1 MSGRDFKMLRSFS
14 KMWGRVSN
22 MKEGSLTSQEW
33 SRIERKSLK
42 LGHKDSK
49 SSGRAYIFGNKTSK
63 KKKEKKKEGPQIHS
77 EGSQRFQWGSQVENV
92 SSMSEKA
99 SICHEDSQTFQEES

>member
-1 MSGRDFKMLRSFS
+1 
-14 KMWGRVSN
+14 

-49 SSGRAYIFGNKTSK
+49 SSGGAYIFGSKTSK
-63 KKKEKKKEGPQIHS
+63 KKKGKKKEGPQIHS
-77 EGSQRFQWGSQVENV
+77 EGSQRFQ
-92 SSMSEKA
+92 
-99 SICHEDSQTFQEES
+99 